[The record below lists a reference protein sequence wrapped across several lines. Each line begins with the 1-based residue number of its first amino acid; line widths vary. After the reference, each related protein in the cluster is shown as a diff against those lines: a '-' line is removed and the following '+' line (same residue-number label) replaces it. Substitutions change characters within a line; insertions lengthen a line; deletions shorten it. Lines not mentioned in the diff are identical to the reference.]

1 MNALTIDLSALTNR
15 LQKNLR
21 VLGKWAQ
28 QQGIECYRLYDADL
42 PEFAFAVDL
51 YGDRVHVAE
60 YRAPAKIDP
69 DKVQARR
76 DGMLAALQTV
86 LGVPAQAL
94 SIKSRERQ
102 RGSKQYEQEDS
113 LGKFFTVREGRAK
126 LFVNL
131 TDYLDTGLFLDHR
144 AIRRFIYERAE
155 GKRFLNLFCYT
166 GSASVHAALGGAAS
180 SLSIDL
186 SNTYL
191 EWARRNFQ
199 ENRIGGQRHR
209 LKRADCVAFLE
220 TPVDRRPPSLDEEQS
235 EEKGVYDL
243 IFLDP
248 PTFSNS
254 KKTDNVLDI
263 QRDHS
268 KLISGCMARLAFDG
282 LLIFSNNFRGFKLDP
297 EIQARYKVKDFSK
310 QSLDKDFHGNAKIH
324 QTWLIEH

>member
-1 MNALTIDLSALTNR
+1 MTDTSALSNR

-28 QQGIECYRLYDADL
+28 QQGVSCYRLYDADL
-42 PEFAFAVDL
+42 PEFAFAVDI
-51 YGDRVHVAE
+51 YDDRVHIAE
-60 YRAPAKIDP
+60 YQAPAKIDP
-69 DKVQARR
+69 AKVEARR
-76 DGMLAALQTV
+76 EGMLRALHEV
-86 LGVPAQAL
+86 LGVPAHTL

-102 RGSKQYEQEDS
+102 RGTKQYEQEDN
-113 LGKFFTVREGRAK
+113 LGKFFTVREGKAK
-126 LFVNL
+126 LYVNL

-144 AIRRFIYERAE
+144 AIRRFIFERAA

-166 GSASVHAALGGAAS
+166 GSATVHAALGGAAS

-199 ENRIGGQRHR
+199 ENRVGGKRHR
-209 LKRADCVAFLE
+209 LKRADCVGFLE
-220 TPVDRRPPSLDEEQS
+220 TPVDRRPPSLDDEEA
-235 EEKGVYDL
+235 EEKGVFDL

-263 QRDHS
+263 QRDHA
-268 KLISGCMARLAFDG
+268 KLITGCMARLASGG
-282 LLIFSNNFRGFKLDP
+282 LLIFSNNFRGFRLDAA
-297 EIQARYKVKDFSK
+297 IQARYKVTDFSK
-310 QSLDKDFHGNAKIH
+310 QSLDRDFQSNPKIH